1 MIMPE
6 LLPHQLEGVR
16 FLKER
21 KAGLL
26 AFEQGLGKTLTALA
40 TFAELRTEE
49 VVTRLFV
56 ICPNSLKGNWA
67 AEVARFYPGLSSAV
81 IDAAGRA
88 RRIALA
94 GTRADVVIVNY
105 EAARAEVTVLR
116 GLLSARPCA
125 LVLDESHAIKNTATI
140 SHAATTNLG
149 ELTPYRWLLSGTP
162 YTNSITDLY
171 AQLAFVDNSGAL
183 GPEDCFVAK
192 FGNAAD
198 EPAELRALLA
208 KYVLRR
214 TKAQCLSLPAKRF
227 EDRIVPLPDW
237 QMAIYAAIRDRL
249 VGDVA
254 GMSAAEFQT
263 YLPKALNR
271 LLRLWQVASNPALVF
286 KSETRTP
293 AKFAALDTALDDHVL
308 AQGQK
313 VIVWSSFVETIRA
326 LQARYS
332 PQFETAALYGEVS
345 AEERTRAVA
354 RFQSAPGPMVL
365 LANPAVAATGFTM
378 TASRVAIYET
388 MSWRYDFF
396 AQSQDRNHRIGQ
408 QGDVTYIRLIAGGTV
423 DEQIVRRVEQKS
435 AAAGAM
441 LDGGK
446 GLGDEVLTKRDFV
459 ALTQAQPSPLPQSAP
474 RAPVA

>member
-1 MIMPE
+1 MTVPD

-40 TFAELRTEE
+40 AFVELRAEG
-49 VVTRLFV
+49 RLDRLLV

-67 AEVARFYPGLSSAV
+67 AEVARFYPGLSVAV

-88 RRIALA
+88 RRLTLA

-116 GLLSARPCA
+116 GLLSAQPCA

-140 SHAATTNLG
+140 SHTAAANLG

-162 YTNSITDLY
+162 YTNAITDLY

-192 FGNAAD
+192 FGDAAE
-198 EPAELRALLA
+198 EPAELRAVLA
-208 KYVLRR
+208 KHVLRR
-214 TKAQCLSLPAKRF
+214 TKAQCLSLPAKHF
-227 EDRIVPLPDW
+227 EDRVVPLPDW
-237 QMAIYAAIRDRL
+237 QMDLYAAVRDRL

-254 GMSAAEFQT
+254 GMTAKEFQT

-286 KSETRTP
+286 KSEQRTP
-293 AKFAALDTALDDHVL
+293 AKFAALDAALDEHVR
-308 AQGQK
+308 ANGQK
-313 VIVWSSFVETIRA
+313 VIVWSSFVETIRT

-332 PQFETAALYGEVS
+332 PQFETAALYGEVC
-345 AEERTRAVA
+345 AGDRTRAVA

-365 LANPAVAATGFTM
+365 LANPAVAATGLTM
-378 TASRVAIYET
+378 TASRLAIYET

-423 DEQIVRRVEQKS
+423 DEQIVQRVERKS

-446 GLGDEVLTKRDFV
+446 GLADEPLTKREFV
-459 ALTQAQPSPLPQSAP
+459 ELTQARPA
-474 RAPVA
+474 